1 MREIINPNCFVIANS
16 DREKTQDR
24 KDSESNRS
32 IPIYSSFGSPG
43 LIIPEVAIRRVA
55 SET

>member
-16 DREKTQDR
+16 DREETQNR
-24 KDSESNRS
+24 KDPESN
-32 IPIYSSFGSPG
+32 PIYSSFDSPG

>member
-32 IPIYSSFGSPG
+32 IPIYSFFDSPG
-43 LIIPEVAIRRVA
+43 LIIPEVAIQRVA